1 MGIGSRIKEARERL
15 GLTQV
20 ELGRIV
26 GVTGSSI
33 TNYENN
39 TSHPKEAILYKLL
52 DALHVDANYLF
63 QDEMS
68 DVKSNILSAAEQK
81 HIDKYRLLDDRG
93 KSVVDGVLDIEYKYI
108 EELRTPKVQDNDNKI
123 IKFERPSIP
132 DYDVPT
138 SAGPGQFLDVSSYKM
153 VTLGKD
159 DPQDAS
165 FIVTVKGHSME
176 PLYRDGDKVFVRQ
189 QPGVEVGE
197 IGLFMVDNETYIKE
211 MGYGELISQN
221 PKYPN
226 IKLRDGVSAYCFG
239 KIVGV
244 KKQKPIAM
252 VAAYD
257 SEIKGV
263 HAFESPVTEE
273 ELERILEE
281 YNKKIGDT
289 HMDEFD

>member
-138 SAGPGQFLDVSSYKM
+138 SAGPGQFLD
-153 VTLGKD
+153 
-159 DPQDAS
+159 
-165 FIVTVKGHSME
+165 SME

>member
-1 MGIGSRIKEARERL
+1 MID
-15 GLTQV
+15 
-20 ELGRIV
+20 
-26 GVTGSSI
+26 VTPGAI
-33 TNYENN
+33 ANYENEV
-39 TSHPKEAILYKLL
+39 SHPKTDILYKLL
-52 DALHVDANYLF
+52 AALDCDANYLF
-63 QDEMS
+63 QDMVAL
-68 DVKSNILSAAEQK
+68 DKNQVYSASEK
-81 HIDKYRLLDDRG
+81 DLIDKYRSLDSHG
-93 KSVVDGVLDIEYKYI
+93 KEAVEAALNIESKRMD
-108 EELRTPKVQDNDNKI
+108 EMREQDNEKEQKQNDAKI

-189 QPGVEVGE
+189 QPGAEVGE

-211 MGYGELISQN
+211 MGHGELISQN

-252 VAAYD
+252 AAAYD